1 MATID
6 EVITGVVRHP
16 VAMAVKAAWRDLRWR
31 LNRPALATGDL
42 PMPPATMLFV
52 CQGNICRSPFAAR
65 YAERRLRE
73 LGVEQVVCR
82 SAGYRT
88 TQAAAS
94 PPQAIVA
101 AHPYGVDLAAHRP
114 LPFADQVGDVDVVV
128 AMEAKHLAILA
139 GLGVPR
145 ERLVLLPRFAPPAIA
160 GTGYRR
166 DNIDDPFGWP
176 LATFERCYAQTAA
189 AVDGLVARLHEAARD
204 GSLRQSIAYA
214 RPIEARPQRSR

>member
-1 MATID
+1 M
-6 EVITGVVRHP
+6 ITAVVRHP
-16 VAMAVKAAWRDLRWR
+16 AAMAVKAAWRDLRWR
-31 LNRPALATGDL
+31 LTRPALATGDL
-42 PMPPATMLFV
+42 PAPPTRLLFV

-65 YAERRLRE
+65 YAERKLRE
-73 LGVEQVVCR
+73 RGVEGVVCL

-101 AHPYGVDLAAHRP
+101 AHPYGVDLASHRP
-114 LPFADQVGDVDVVV
+114 LPFADQIADVDVVV

-145 ERLVLLPRFAPPAIA
+145 ERVLLLPQFAPASIA

-176 LATFERCYAQTAA
+176 LTTFERCYAQTAA
-189 AVDGLVARLHEAARD
+189 AVDGLVARLHEAARG
-204 GSLRQSIAYA
+204 GSPRPSITPAGA
-214 RPIEARPQRSR
+214 DRSSAGAEP